1 MTSKKYNP
9 SDGAVGPATAL
20 SFANSI
26 LSTSVGLHFPRQL
39 ILGFLPYFLLVGVKR
54 TLLKL

>member
-1 MTSKKYNP
+1 MTSKKYKP

-26 LSTSVGLHFPRQL
+26 LSTSVGLHFPSPTNFRL
-39 ILGFLPYFLLVGVKR
+39 PTIFLTCRCKKDLA
-54 TLLKL
+54 